1 MCSFNSFLYIKILL
15 QNCTDPNYKSFV
27 LEQFKSKRDKMR
39 SEIDSHLEEIK
50 RLREELKIVDETIE
64 NITDGKIF
72 IDFDCFV

>member
-1 MCSFNSFLYIKILL
+1 
-15 QNCTDPNYKSFV
+15 
-27 LEQFKSKRDKMR
+27 MR